1 MSKTNTISSRG
12 IDWAIIEMD
21 YIWGFQTD
29 SAKPKRHSY
38 NSLAR
43 KYTIAMQ
50 VVAAQAKQK
59 DWVRKREQA
68 NEDVNN
74 YVMEAIKTD
83 RVNQIVQ
90 FDSNAFTCVRIINS
104 IVLDKLLEDT
114 DDGTKRVKTSI
125 DTLELQRLT
134 TVVRNAVNAKKEIFG
149 DVKAETS
156 DSIEVFNSMLKKMAD
171 EDADEEDIDHDD

>member
-134 TVVRNAVNAKKEIFG
+134 TVIRNAVVAKKEIFG
-149 DVKAETS
+149 DVKVETTG
-156 DSIEVFNSMLKKMAD
+156 SIDQLNEMLDKMKKD
-171 EDADEEDIDHDD
+171 DEEDDHDD